1 MKKLASALMLL
12 APLFAFSSA
21 SVQAQDANAIME
33 KASQVA
39 YYQGDD
45 GRAQMLMKVYPK
57 GSDQPIKKLFNMLRM
72 DVEENG
78 KQNFLTYFAAP
89 ADIKRTTFL
98 VHKSVEED
106 DFRRLYMPAAD
117 KVIAIAGS
125 RKQDP
130 FMGSDFTYEDVSGR
144 HFTKDN
150 HVQVGEEKVD
160 GGLAYVMESTPKN
173 PADDIYSKL
182 KSWIDQ
188 ETFVVKKVEFYGKD
202 GALLRVYT
210 SASTKTIDG
219 YPTTLKRTMVSPAKG
234 TRTEIL
240 VNPKSVKYNIG
251 LTESSF
257 TERAL
262 KNPPLAKMK

>member
-1 MKKLASALMLL
+1 MGAASA
-12 APLFAFSSA
+12 
-21 SVQAQDANAIME
+21 QAQDVNEIME
-33 KASQVA
+33 KASHVA

-45 GRAQMLMKVYPK
+45 GRAQMLMKVYPQ

-78 KQNFLTYFAAP
+78 KQNFMTYFVAP
-89 ADIKRTTFL
+89 SDIKRTTFL
-98 VHKSVEED
+98 VRKEVHED

-130 FMGSDFTYEDVSGR
+130 FMGGDFTDEGVSGR
-144 HFTKDN
+144 HFSKDN
-150 HVQVGEEKVD
+150 HTQVGEEKLD
-160 GGLAYVMESTPKN
+160 GDISYVVESKPKN
-173 PADDIYSKL
+173 PQEDIYSML
-182 KSWIDQ
+182 KSWIDKD
-188 ETFVVKKVEFYGKD
+188 TYVVRKVEFYGK
-202 GALLRVYT
+202 GGELLRVYT
-210 SASTKTIDG
+210 SSSTKEIDG
-219 YPTTLKRTMVSPAKG
+219 YPTTLKRTMTSPSKG

-251 LTESSF
+251 LTENLF

-262 KNPPLAKMK
+262 KNPPLDKMK